1 ARASGRTGLAILLV
15 EPSAYGIDLAEGVL
29 AKGGATK
36 GRKKKPEKEKES
48 DAEKKRKAQK
58 RKQHA
63 KLRGVNRGAAGGK
76 FDVVFVK
83 DTPPLDPE
91 AADEGL
97 LVFAQAGEC
106 RRMVL
111 TAVYGNK
118 APIPRQSAIKRGEIN
133 RDVQM
138 ELHKWRVKIRDRDYP
153 TALYSASAVLRDE
166 TIALLASV
174 GPFTSKKHL
183 EIVLAGQ
190 WTWWEEYGEELY
202 GCLVAQTIPPMVP
215 LPKKSRGKK

>member
-1 ARASGRTGLAILLV
+1 RGDEREERKTRKG
-15 EPSAYGIDLAEGVL
+15 EGERC
-29 AKGGATK
+29 GEEEEGP
-36 GRKKKPEKEKES
+36 KKK
-48 DAEKKRKAQK
+48 
-58 RKQHA
+58 QHT

-83 DTPPLDPE
+83 DTPPLDSE

-97 LVFAQAGEC
+97 LVFTQTGEC
-106 RRMVL
+106 WRMVL

-118 APIPRQSAIKRGEIN
+118 APITCQSAIKRGEIN

-138 ELHKWRVKIRDRDYP
+138 ELHKWRVQIRDRDYP
-153 TALYSASAVLRDE
+153 TALSIQPSSAVLRDE

-202 GCLVAQTIPPMVP
+202 GCLAAQTIPPMEP